1 MEVVEAIAP
10 TNITPPE
17 EYKSLTPVSSTK
29 DARSWHCLLEV
40 GNAGKERDD
49 ARARSLYG
57 NGDPLRRGFPWKG
70 IPLYSCL
77 SFRPD
82 SNPDA
87 KYEFYQSPSQE
98 SGILP
103 GLQGPKPGQHDQQ
116 PSPLPRPGEQKPEAL
131 QGITVRRSTPP
142 PHSPRPKPPSARTS
156 GVAHRGKPCVHPL
169 HAGNPA
175 AAPGG
180 GALPGIPRRVD
191 ASPPQPSLAAAAAA
205 ASRGP
210 RQPPPAP
217 GRGPP
222 PPRRCPGGEKSQSSE
237 ARQLPE
243 GRPQNTGHPA
253 LRPPGLHTPQT

>member
-1 MEVVEAIAP
+1 MSSINP
-10 TNITPPE
+10 HL
-17 EYKSLTPVSSTK
+17 KSRGS
-29 DARSWHCLLEV
+29 
-40 GNAGKERDD
+40 
-49 ARARSLYG
+49 RA
-57 NGDPLRRGFPWKG
+57 
-70 IPLYSCL
+70 
-77 SFRPD
+77 
-82 SNPDA
+82 
-87 KYEFYQSPSQE
+87 PSQASTTNSQALSTTRRTE
-98 SGILP
+98 TRSSP
-103 GLQGPKPGQHDQQ
+103 GNH
-116 PSPLPRPGEQKPEAL
+116 RPP
-131 QGITVRRSTPP
+131 VHPP

-156 GVAHRGKPCVHPL
+156 GVAHRGKPCVHPR

-191 ASPPQPSLAAAAAA
+191 ASPPQRSLAAAAAA

-217 GRGPP
+217 GWGPP
-222 PPRRCPGGEKSQSSE
+222 LPRRCPGGEKSQSSE

>member
-1 MEVVEAIAP
+1 MM
-10 TNITPPE
+10 
-17 EYKSLTPVSSTK
+17 
-29 DARSWHCLLEV
+29 R
-40 GNAGKERDD
+40 
-49 ARARSLYG
+49 RARSLYG

-98 SGILP
+98 SG
-103 GLQGPKPGQHDQQ
+103 LQGPKPGQHDQQ
-116 PSPLPRPGEQKPEAL
+116 PSPLHDPENRNSKLSRESPSARP
-131 QGITVRRSTPP
+131 PP

-156 GVAHRGKPCVHPL
+156 GVAHRGKPCVHPR

-191 ASPPQPSLAAAAAA
+191 ASPPQRSLAAAAAA

-217 GRGPP
+217 GWGPP
-222 PPRRCPGGEKSQSSE
+222 LPRRCPGGEKSQSSE